1 MINEVIT
8 MATFLVLGLPTLLGA
23 GFLVVF
29 YIALSRDSARKR
41 HSSHPPYE
49 VFVAFKLD
57 QPEHP
62 DQPDQQPG
70 AVTAAPRDN
79 AVSTAPRNTA
89 VSTVNGLRARRVHAA

>member
-1 MINEVIT
+1 

-29 YIALSRDSARKR
+29 YIALSRDSARKK
-41 HSSHPPYE
+41 HSSHAPYE

-70 AVTAAPRDN
+70 TVTAAPRDN

-89 VSTVNGLRARRVHAA
+89 VSTVNGLRAHRGHAA

>member
-1 MINEVIT
+1 MNEVIT

-41 HSSHPPYE
+41 HSSHTPYE
-49 VFVAFKLD
+49 VFVGFKLD

-70 AVTAAPRDN
+70 AVTAAPRDT
-79 AVSTAPRNTA
+79 AGSTL
-89 VSTVNGLRARRVHAA
+89 NGLRARRVHAA